1 MDVIDAFWEVDFG
14 RSVHWRIPFMALDDT
29 PYQINIYEE
38 GYQGSV
44 VVLKGGAQPFITQ
57 ETEDEDAFL
66 PLRTSSGYITIVCE
80 DAALVDAILPNEV
93 HDRYVE
99 LVDVTPNANKVV
111 WNGYILPEE
120 FSNDWNTTPFELQ
133 LPVASPIAAEE
144 YPLQSA
150 EGCTYLYN
158 VGQVPE
164 SDLFHADGH
173 VLRHSVCRT
182 HSGFSVPCFRNWS
195 EYRVR

>member
-14 RSVHWRIPFMALDDT
+14 RSVHWRVPFMSLDGT
-29 PYQINIYEE
+29 PYQVDIYEE

-44 VVLKGGAQPFITQ
+44 VAIKGGAQPFVTEEI
-57 ETEDEDAFL
+57 EDEDAFL

-133 LPVASPIAAEE
+133 LPVASPIAACQDLR
-144 YPLQSA
+144 YSGFFKA
-150 EGCTYLYN
+150 VTI
-158 VGQVPE
+158 PE
-164 SDLFHADGH
+164 SDLFHADGY
-173 VLRHSVCRT
+173 VLRHSVR
-182 HSGFSVPCFRNWS
+182 
-195 EYRVR
+195 